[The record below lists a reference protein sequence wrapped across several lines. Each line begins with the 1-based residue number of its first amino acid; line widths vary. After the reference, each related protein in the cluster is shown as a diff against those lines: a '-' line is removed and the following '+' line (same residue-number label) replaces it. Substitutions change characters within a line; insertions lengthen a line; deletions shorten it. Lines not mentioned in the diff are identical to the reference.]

1 MNILE
6 ELRHI
11 NPNEP
16 GGWPNAIK
24 AGALV
29 LLLVSL
35 LAVSYLL
42 DWEEQWTTLEQ
53 VQEEENTLRSTFM
66 TKKTS
71 AVNLDILRQQLVDV
85 QKNLG
90 TLLKQ
95 LPNKSELD
103 ALLVDINRAGLG
115 RGLQF
120 ELFKPDTKEI
130 FRDFYAELPVAVRV
144 TGSYHDIGA
153 FASDVAQLPRVVTLN
168 DIEITP
174 GKDHQLILNAT
185 AKIFLTLM
193 TMKSP
198 SVKKKKGRRINRK
211 NPRGQHE

>member
-185 AKIFLTLM
+185 AKIFRYLDDDEIAERKKEEREKNKQK
-193 TMKSP
+193 KS
-198 SVKKKKGRRINRK
+198 KGAA
-211 NPRGQHE
+211 